1 MNPAFSSSP
10 LTPMSPSKQSVIDI
24 LLFLTWFAVTR
35 LSRPHDDSA
44 MHAISMRGEV
54 FHIHLVLIFA
64 GPYKSNQF
72 FWYQKLRG
80 QTIPTLRA
88 LLQCIANGYPLRTT
102 STTPIRSISRR
113 TWTMSSMK
121 YQLWPVWSDVASR
134 IQWCH
139 KLQDA
144 CKLLKRYFH
153 KFKILVRYNL
163 YSRFIDLYMYMNKSS
178 GNPES
183 DHLI

>member
-1 MNPAFSSSP
+1 MMTAPC
-10 LTPMSPSKQSVIDI
+10 MPSA
-24 LLFLTWFAVTR
+24 W
-35 LSRPHDDSA
+35 
-44 MHAISMRGEV
+44 GEEV

-88 LLQCIANGYPLRTT
+88 PLQCHWYDKCIANGYPLRTT

-163 YSRFIDLYMYMNKSS
+163 DSRFIDLYMYMNKSS